1 MAQVI
6 GTIAAIQ
13 DIVFQAARCHE
24 CPARPARWVVDP
36 NEYLKPQ
43 VYDPE
48 DDRWKKP
55 DRDKRNTLGVCTP
68 HDREHDKR

>member
-1 MAQVI
+1 MSRKDQ
-6 GTIAAIQ
+6 
-13 DIVFQAARCHE
+13 
-24 CPARPARWVVDP
+24 RPEARWVVDP